1 MPSSPNG
8 ALRTPSSQGD
18 SLITRIQAL
27 MDKYNFKSFQKLQLK
42 AKEKNIAISN
52 KELKEIFDANH
63 SKAYIRKYNRK
74 LMGNMFS
81 AIDDFYQMD
90 IYFRGKSPY
99 LLFINVNTRYASIY
113 KLDSKSAPSVLDKLK
128 AFVMEHH
135 PRVIECDDD
144 RTFRSVLV
152 LDYLRENHVTI
163 HISLNQLHTDLS
175 IINSFCRTLN
185 SLIPSQGSPERAVK
199 IYNKTPHSSLGVSP
213 KKMQENKGLQ
223 YEYIYNQLQLRDAK
237 EKLALKDEIKKGDRV
252 RYILD
257 EDRKKKKFEKNQ
269 RKYKL
274 SKEYY
279 IVEAVFSP
287 FSYLLIAEDGGVKRV
302 PRYRI
307 CKLSQ
312 DPRIPFA
319 KTFEDPS
326 NFEVQDE
333 ILDYRYNSKHPKKS
347 VYEVR
352 VITRDARGRK
362 LKTTRLYHPNELRD
376 EYPNRMTALED
387 EFLAK
392 HPEYKYSP
400 ELNLLV
406 PNAD

>member
-1 MPSSPNG
+1 MQSNEE
-8 ALRTPSSQGD
+8 LT
-18 SLITRIQAL
+18 TRIQAI

-42 AKEKNIAISN
+42 AKEKKIVISN
-52 KELKEIFDANH
+52 KLLKEIFDENH
-63 SKAYIRKYNRK
+63 SKAYIRKYNKK

-90 IYFRGKSPY
+90 IYFRGKLPY

-113 KLDSKSAPSVLDKLK
+113 KLKDKSAPSVLDKLK
-128 AFVMEHH
+128 IFVKNQH

-144 RTFRSVLV
+144 KSFKSALV
-152 LDYLRENHVTI
+152 LGYLRENHITI

-175 IINSFCRTLN
+175 IINALCRTLN
-185 SLIPSQGSPERAVK
+185 SLMLHQADPEQAIK
-199 IYNKTPHSSLGVSP
+199 LYNKTPHSSIGTSP
-213 KKMQENKGLQ
+213 KKMQENKNLQ
-223 YEYIYNQLQLRDAK
+223 YEYIYNQLQIRDAK
-237 EKLALKDEIKKGDRV
+237 EKLLLKDEIKKGDKV

-257 EDRKKKKFEKNQ
+257 EDRGKRRFEKNQ

-287 FSYLLIAEDGGVKRV
+287 FSYLLIAADGSVKTV

-307 CKLSQ
+307 YKLSPN
-312 DPRIPFA
+312 DKIPFA

-333 ILDYRYNSKHPKKS
+333 ILDYKFNPKHPEKS
-347 VYEVR
+347 IYEVR
-352 VITRDARGRK
+352 VITRDAKGRK
-362 LKTTRLYHPNELRD
+362 LKTTRFYHPNELRN

-387 EFLAK
+387 EFLAW
-392 HPEYKYSP
+392 HNEYRYNA
-400 ELNLLV
+400 ELNLIV
-406 PNAD
+406 PNV

>member
-1 MPSSPNG
+1 MQSNEELTS
-8 ALRTPSSQGD
+8 
-18 SLITRIQAL
+18 RIQAI

-42 AKEKNIAISN
+42 AKEKKIVISN
-52 KELKEIFDANH
+52 KLLKEIFDENH
-63 SKAYIRKYNRK
+63 SKAYIRKYNKK

-90 IYFRGKSPY
+90 IYFRGKLPY

-113 KLDSKSAPSVLDKLK
+113 KLKDKSAPSVLDKLK
-128 AFVMEHH
+128 IFVKNQH

-144 RTFRSVLV
+144 KSFKSALV
-152 LDYLRENHVTI
+152 LGYLRENHITI

-175 IINSFCRTLN
+175 IINALCRTLN
-185 SLIPSQGSPERAVK
+185 SLMLHQADPEQAIK
-199 IYNKTPHSSLGVSP
+199 LYNKTPHSSIGTSP
-213 KKMQENKGLQ
+213 KKMQENKNLQ
-223 YEYIYNQLQLRDAK
+223 YEYIYNQLQIRDAK
-237 EKLALKDEIKKGDRV
+237 EKLLLKDEIKKGDKV

-257 EDRKKKKFEKNQ
+257 EDRGKRRFEKNQ

-287 FSYLLIAEDGGVKRV
+287 FSYLLSAADGSVKTV

-307 CKLSQ
+307 YKLSPN
-312 DPRIPFA
+312 DKIPFA

-333 ILDYRYNSKHPKKS
+333 ILDYKFNPKHPEKS
-347 VYEVR
+347 IYEVR
-352 VITRDARGRK
+352 VITRDAKGRK
-362 LKTTRLYHPNELRD
+362 LKTTRFYHPNELRN

-387 EFLAK
+387 EFLAW
-392 HPEYKYSP
+392 HNEYRYNA
-400 ELNLLV
+400 ELNLIV
-406 PNAD
+406 PNV

>member
-1 MPSSPNG
+1 MQSNEELTS
-8 ALRTPSSQGD
+8 
-18 SLITRIQAL
+18 RIQAI

-42 AKEKNIAISN
+42 AKEKKIVISN
-52 KELKEIFDANH
+52 KLLKEIFDENH
-63 SKAYIRKYNRK
+63 SKAYIRKYNKK

-90 IYFRGKSPY
+90 IYFRGKLPY

-113 KLDSKSAPSVLDKLK
+113 KLKDKSAPSVLDKLK
-128 AFVMEHH
+128 IFVKNQH

-144 RTFRSVLV
+144 KSFKSALV
-152 LDYLRENHVTI
+152 LGYLRENHITI

-175 IINSFCRTLN
+175 IINALCRTLN
-185 SLIPSQGSPERAVK
+185 SLMLHQADPEQAIK
-199 IYNKTPHSSLGVSP
+199 LYNKTPHSSIGTSP
-213 KKMQENKGLQ
+213 KKMQENKNLQ
-223 YEYIYNQLQLRDAK
+223 YEYIYNQLQIRDAK
-237 EKLALKDEIKKGDRV
+237 EKLLLKDEIKKGDKV

-257 EDRKKKKFEKNQ
+257 EDKGKRRFEKNQ

-287 FSYLLIAEDGGVKRV
+287 FSYLLSAADGSVKTV

-307 CKLSQ
+307 YKLSPN
-312 DPRIPFA
+312 DKIPFA

-333 ILDYRYNSKHPKKS
+333 ILDYKFNPKHPEKS
-347 VYEVR
+347 IYEVR
-352 VITRDARGRK
+352 VITRDAKGRK
-362 LKTTRLYHPNELRD
+362 LKTTRFYHPNELRN

-387 EFLAK
+387 EFLAW
-392 HPEYKYSP
+392 HNEYRYNA
-400 ELNLLV
+400 ELNLIV
-406 PNAD
+406 PNV

>member
-1 MPSSPNG
+1 MQIYI
-8 ALRTPSSQGD
+8 LET
-18 SLITRIQAL
+18 LICLKMQSNEELTTRIQAI

-42 AKEKNIAISN
+42 DKEKKIVISN
-52 KELKEIFDANH
+52 KLLKEIFDENH
-63 SKAYIRKYNRK
+63 SKAYIRKYNKK

-90 IYFRGKSPY
+90 IYFRGKLPY

-113 KLDSKSAPSVLDKLK
+113 KLKDKSAPSVLDKLK
-128 AFVMEHH
+128 IFVKNQH

-144 RTFRSVLV
+144 KSFKSALV
-152 LDYLRENHVTI
+152 LGYLRENHITI

-175 IINSFCRTLN
+175 IINALCRTLN
-185 SLIPSQGSPERAVK
+185 SLMLHQADPEQAIK
-199 IYNKTPHSSLGVSP
+199 LYNKTPHSSIGTSP
-213 KKMQENKGLQ
+213 KKMQENKNLQ
-223 YEYIYNQLQLRDAK
+223 YEYIYNQLQIRDAK
-237 EKLALKDEIKKGDRV
+237 EKLLLKDEIKKGDKV

-257 EDRKKKKFEKNQ
+257 EDRGKRRFEKNQ

-287 FSYLLIAEDGGVKRV
+287 FSYLLIAADGSVKTV

-307 CKLSQ
+307 YKLSPN
-312 DPRIPFA
+312 DKIPFA

-333 ILDYRYNSKHPKKS
+333 ILDYKFNPKHPEKS
-347 VYEVR
+347 IYEVR
-352 VITRDARGRK
+352 VITRDAKGRK
-362 LKTTRLYHPNELRD
+362 LKTTRFYHPNELRN

-387 EFLAK
+387 EFLAW
-392 HPEYKYSP
+392 HNEYRYNA
-400 ELNLLV
+400 ELNLIV
-406 PNAD
+406 PNV